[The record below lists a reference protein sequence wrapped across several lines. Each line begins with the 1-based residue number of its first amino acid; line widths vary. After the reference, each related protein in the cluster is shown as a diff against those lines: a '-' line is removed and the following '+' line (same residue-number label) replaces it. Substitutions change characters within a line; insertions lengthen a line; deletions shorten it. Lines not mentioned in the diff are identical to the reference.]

1 MLSNLSQNKLL
12 ILLTNAF
19 PFGNSEPYLI
29 TEVPYL
35 AKKFNKVIIIPI
47 NPSDSHQINLP
58 ENVEVKLIN
67 KFTPNVN
74 VNYGL
79 FYFEFLKELPIL
91 IQLPKPLYN
100 IRYFRAYLSNCF
112 KMANQIE
119 DRLQLKNLLSKERV
133 VLYSY
138 WTSDLA
144 IIAAVIKKHFPKLK
158 TISRAHGYDVF
169 EEQNEN
175 YYIPFRDFQF
185 NNINCIYSVSKYG
198 ESYLKNKYPKYQ
210 DKLSTNYLGTE
221 DNGISKFESI
231 SDFKIVT
238 CSVIRNIKRL
248 ELMIDILKFIN
259 FDVTWHV
266 VGNGPDENNLKKISE
281 NLPHNIKVVFHGYL
295 NKKELNHFYKTESI
309 NLFCSLSSS
318 EGLPV
323 SMMEAI
329 SYGIPVMSTDVGG
342 CREICNEKT
351 GFLIQKDF
359 KPLEVADLIETFKN
373 SEKNSENFRNQVRQ
387 FWKDNFNADV
397 NYKKFADKLLQ
408 I

>member
-1 MLSNLSQNKLL
+1 M
-12 ILLTNAF
+12 
-19 PFGNSEPYLI
+19 
-29 TEVPYL
+29 TEISYL
-35 AKKFNKVIIIPI
+35 AQKFNKVIIIPI
-47 NPSDSHQINLP
+47 NPSDKHQINLP

-67 KFTPNVN
+67 KFSPNLQ

-91 IQLPKPLYN
+91 VQLPKPLYY
-100 IRYFRAYLSNCF
+100 IRYFRALLSNCF
-112 KMANQIE
+112 KMAKQIE
-119 DRLQLKNLLSKERV
+119 DRLQLKNLLSKESV

-144 IIAAVIKKHFPKLK
+144 IITAVLKKQFPKLK

-175 YYIPFRDFQF
+175 NYIPFRDFQF
-185 NNINCIYSVSKYG
+185 NTMNCIYSVSKSG
-198 ESYLKNKYPKYQ
+198 EHYLKTKYSKYKH
-210 DKLSTNYLGTE
+210 KLSTSYLGTE
-221 DNGISKFESI
+221 DNGPSNFESTLN
-231 SDFKIVT
+231 FKIVT

-259 FDVTWHV
+259 FDLTWHV
-266 VGNGPDENNLKKISE
+266 VGNGPDENDLKKMSE

-295 NKKELNHFYKTESI
+295 NKTELNHFYKTESI

-329 SYGIPVMSTDVGG
+329 SYGIPIMSTDVGG
-342 CREICNEKT
+342 CHEICNENT

-359 KPLEVADLIETFKN
+359 NPAEVADVIESFKN

-387 FWKDNFNADV
+387 FWKNNFNADV
-397 NYKKFADKLLQ
+397 NYKKFTDKLLQ
-408 I
+408 T